1 MTAEIAIL
9 NKSAVALASDSAVT
23 ISDGTREAK
32 IYFTADK
39 LFELSRRTPIAVMIY
54 NGMQFMQAPFDM
66 LIDRYRRE
74 CPSFDYVEDA
84 AKHFLQ
90 YLADWSLSAPPEVS
104 QSVTESAIRPI
115 AERIVD
121 RISKRVASA
130 VRKSGS
136 TNLNVAEIVDE
147 VFSALERIYGDAP
160 KASFLGT
167 VPKMTKERVAL
178 LRQIVSELGPGDG
191 EDHERFVNLL
201 KQASLKLP
209 LSDSRTGIV
218 VAGFGEKEIFPTLV
232 SYEIDGPIFG
242 RVRYVQTNFVDID
255 RRKDRARVLPFAQ
268 KEMVERF
275 LYGVDAE
282 IERKLSQFARQNV
295 QEIRTE
301 IFKYLDMS
309 DDDRNALTEKMK
321 AAETAFVTGLRD
333 VGFDQIRSESR
344 IAIEA
349 MVEFMPKPE
358 LATMAEALVNLT
370 SIKRRVSRGMETVGG
385 PIDVAVVSK
394 SEGFVWVKRK
404 HYFASELNP
413 RYLARVG
420 ISSGNP
426 QEDQDNATKSKP

>member
-23 ISDGTREAK
+23 ISDGSREAK

-39 LFELSRRTPIAVMIY
+39 LFELSRQNPIAVMIY

-66 LIDRYRRE
+66 LIDQYRQE
-74 CPSFDYVEDA
+74 CPTFDHVHDA
-84 AKHFLQ
+84 AQHFLQ

-104 QSVTESAIRPI
+104 RQATDAVLRPI

-121 RISKRVASA
+121 RISRRISAA
-130 VRKSGS
+130 VRQQGS
-136 TNLNVAEIVDE
+136 DKMDLGSIVDE
-147 VFSALERIYGDAP
+147 VFSTFEKIYRDAP
-160 KASFLGT
+160 RANFLGP
-167 VPKMTKERVAL
+167 VPRLTKGRLGVLKE
-178 LRQIVSELGPGDG
+178 IVRELGPDG
-191 EDHERFVNLL
+191 GADHDRFVDILRAAAV
-201 KQASLKLP
+201 KVP
-209 LSDSRTGIV
+209 LSDGKTGIV
-218 VAGFGEKEIFPTLV
+218 VAGFGAKEIFPTLV
-232 SYEIDGPIFG
+232 SYEIDGPLFG
-242 RVRYVQTNFVDID
+242 SVRYIQTNFVDID
-255 RRKDRARVLPFAQ
+255 RRQDKARVLPFAQ

-275 LYGVDAE
+275 LYGVDAD
-282 IERKLSQFARQNV
+282 IERKLSQFARRNV
-295 QEIRTE
+295 QEIRNE
-301 IFKYLDMS
+301 VLQYLDMS
-309 DDDRNALTEKMK
+309 PEDKSVLIEKMQ
-321 AAETAFVTGLRD
+321 AAEAAFMTGLKD

-404 HYFASELNP
+404 HYFSSELNP
-413 RYLARVG
+413 RYLARVHAK
-420 ISSGNP
+420 
-426 QEDQDNATKSKP
+426 QHKDQDNGLKPEP